1 MSEYK
6 ATVVEYPAKRLVGM
20 KVLTSMKKAS
30 ADCPACWQAFCR
42 HFDKCVPDGCKGSY
56 GLSFMINAEDFY
68 YWAAVDADLAKDVPE
83 GLERVDIPAGL
94 YAACV
99 SPNLEKVG
107 EAYSFLYQTW
117 LSGQSEYALNEQ
129 APCFE
134 LYPPNWQLTDSF
146 EVFMPIRKI

>member
-6 ATVVEYPAKRLVGM
+6 AAVVDYPARRLVGM
-20 KVLTSMKKAS
+20 KVLTSMKQAS
-30 ADCPACWQAFCR
+30 VDCPACWRAFCQ
-42 HFDKCVPDGCKGSY
+42 HLGKLAPDGSKDSY

-107 EAYSFLYQTW
+107 EVYSFLYQTW

-129 APCFE
+129 TPCFE
-134 LYPPNWQLTDSF
+134 QYPPNWQLSGAFD
-146 EVFMPIRKI
+146 VFMPIRKI

>member
-6 ATVVEYPAKRLVGM
+6 AAVVDYPARRLVGM

-30 ADCPACWQAFCR
+30 VDCPALWQAFEQR
-42 HFDKCVPDGCKGSY
+42 FGAYMPDSCKGAY
-56 GLSFMINAEDFY
+56 GLSFMVSAEDFY